1 MKTRGKIWV
10 IFDAEA
16 NTQSKPM
23 SVVQAQV
30 TLLTISSKDTSK
42 FFLWTPGWDTWV
54 SVQEFLESDQNYFVL
69 AQPPQPVPPPMATTE
84 KTHTKAPTDEI
95 TLTATRSHQTTD
107 PDFAYTQVNVG
118 DSPLKEI
125 EIGGYHSKD
134 FHGAELNLSNIKKV
148 ENEKRLQANSEN
160 ADLKKKSD
168 GAERR
173 KDPRHNFKIEVVLVS
188 KERSFRTHSQDISL
202 SGTMLEK
209 EIPRDFLNT
218 PFDLILV
225 NPFEPNQTKARL
237 LFKAKIVGDMT
248 NPRRLMFIE
257 QDATMTAR
265 LDALLKAYVTYQ
277 KQVKKT
283 AG

>member
-54 SVQEFLESDQNYFVL
+54 SIREFLDSDQNYFVL
-69 AQPPQPVPPPMATTE
+69 AQPPQPMPPPMTDRTQN
-84 KTHTKAPTDEI
+84 KAPSEEV
-95 TLTATRSHQTTD
+95 TLTATRSHQSSETD
-107 PDFAYTQVNVG
+107 SAYTEVDVG
-118 DSPLKEI
+118 DGPLKHV

-134 FHGAELNLSNIKKV
+134 FHGAEL
-148 ENEKRLQANSEN
+148 
-160 ADLKKKSD
+160 DLKNIRNIEKEKEKKLKAQTQ
-168 GAERR
+168 GAESKDDGGADRR
-173 KDPRHNFKIEVVLVS
+173 RDPRHNFKIEVVLVS
-188 KERSFRTHSQDISL
+188 KARSFRTHSQNISL

-218 PFDLILV
+218 QFDLILV

-248 NPRRLMFIE
+248 DPRRLMFIE
-257 QDATMTAR
+257 QDEAMTAR

-277 KQVKKT
+277 KQVKKS

>member
-30 TLLTISSKDTSK
+30 TLLTISAKDTAK
-42 FFLWTPGWDTWV
+42 FFLWTPGWETWV
-54 SVQEFLESDQNYFVL
+54 SVKEFLDSDQNYFVL
-69 AQPPQPVPPPMATTE
+69 AQPPQPMAPPPISE
-84 KTHTKAPTDEI
+84 KTHTKAASEEI
-95 TLTATRSHQTTD
+95 TLTATRGPQPSES
-107 PDFAYTQVNVG
+107 DFAYTKVDVS
-118 DSPLKEI
+118 DSPLKHI
-125 EIGGYHSKD
+125 DIGGYHSKD
-134 FHGAELNLSNIKKV
+134 FHGAELNLSNIKKL
-148 ENEKRLQANSEN
+148 ENEKKLKVQSPSTESSKDDGG
-160 ADLKKKSD
+160 AD
-168 GAERR
+168 RR
-173 KDPRHNFKIEVVLVS
+173 RDPRHNFKIEVVLVS
-188 KERSFRTHSQDISL
+188 KARSFRTHSQNISL

-218 PFDLILV
+218 HFDLILV

-248 NPRRLMFIE
+248 DPRRLMFIE
-257 QDATMTAR
+257 QDAAMTAR

-277 KQVKKT
+277 KQVKKS